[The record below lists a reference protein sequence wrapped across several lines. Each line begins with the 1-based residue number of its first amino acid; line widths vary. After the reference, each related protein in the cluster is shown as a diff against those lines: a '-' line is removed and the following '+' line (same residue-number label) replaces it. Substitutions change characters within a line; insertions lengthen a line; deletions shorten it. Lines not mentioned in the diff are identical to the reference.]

1 MSGLK
6 IAGGILSLIGGALVL
21 LMQIIYIM
29 TYAFSWG
36 ILIWMIL
43 PILAVVGGIL
53 LLVRKRAGG
62 VIALIVGA
70 IWLTIAILLNLG
82 LGMVWMDFL
91 MIIPPFSFFLGY
103 LDFTIWDYLF
113 VEIVLVFVGG
123 ILGVAG
129 GSD

>member
-1 MSGLK
+1 
-6 IAGGILSLIGGALVL
+6 
-21 LMQIIYIM
+21 MQIIYLIG
-29 TYAFSWG
+29 YGFS
-36 ILIWMIL
+36 LDLLLWMIL

-91 MIIPPFSFFLGY
+91 MIIPPFSFFLWY

>member
-82 LGMVWMDFL
+82 LGMEWMDFL
-91 MIIPPFSFFLGY
+91 MIIPPFSFFLWY